1 MSELPNPGELPN
13 YDQLPIAA
21 GKPPHSAWGVWGD
34 DDEVGA
40 INLLT
45 PERVRDAAAL
55 VRKGSVFAL
64 NWDLERPD
72 PPFYGRGPLRHRV
85 IDQGDGQD
93 DYYDNFYPQQSSQ
106 WDGLSHVG
114 HSEYGYYNGR
124 TPADFTGT
132 PGAKNGIEHW
142 ARRGIVGRGVLLDA
156 ARHFAAKGDP
166 IVPNKTRDLT
176 VTDLQEI
183 AAAQGTELRHADI
196 VLIRTGWMQWYEGL
210 TAEERVEVA
219 RVAVAQTMEGPGL
232 EASENMARFLWD
244 SHFAAVAADTST
256 LEAWPHRFRPG
267 EYLHMDVL
275 ALLGIPIGEMW
286 YLDALADDCA
296 SDGRY
301 EFLLTS
307 APLNKV
313 GGIASPPNALAI
325 K

>member
-1 MSELPNPGELPN
+1 MSDLPAYDDLPVRPG
-13 YDQLPIAA
+13 A
-21 GKPPHSAWGVWGD
+21 PPHSAWGVWGD
-34 DDEVGA
+34 EDEVGA

-45 PERVRDAAAL
+45 PQRVLDGAAL
-55 VRKGSVFAL
+55 VRRGQVFPL
-64 NWDLERPD
+64 NWDLELPD
-72 PPFYGRGPLRHRV
+72 PPFYGRGPLRHTV

-93 DYYDNFYPQQSSQ
+93 DYYDAFYPQQSSQ

-114 HSEYGYYNGR
+114 HSEHGYYNGR
-124 TPADFTGT
+124 TPADFTGR
-132 PGAKNGIEHW
+132 PGARNGVEHW

-156 ARHFAAKGDP
+156 ARHFAAVGDP
-166 IVPNKTRDLT
+166 IDPTRTRDLG
-176 VTDLQEI
+176 VADLRAVAE
-183 AAAQGTELRHADI
+183 AQGTELREGDI
-196 VLIRTGWMQWYEGL
+196 LLVRTGWMEWYE
-210 TAEERVEVA
+210 TTTYEERVEVA

-232 EASENMARFLWD
+232 ECSQDMARFLWNT
-244 SHFAAVAADTST
+244 HVAGAATDTST
-256 LEAWPHRFRPG
+256 FEAWPHRFVPG

-286 YLDALADDCA
+286 YLDALARDCA
-296 SDGRY
+296 DDAVY

>member
-1 MSELPNPGELPN
+1 
-13 YDQLPIAA
+13 
-21 GKPPHSAWGVWGD
+21 VWGD

-45 PERVRDAAAL
+45 SDRVLEAAAL
-55 VRKGSVFAL
+55 VRRGAVFPL
-64 NWDLERPD
+64 NWNIEMPE
-72 PPFYGRGPLRHRV
+72 PPFYGRGPLKHTV
-85 IDQGDGQD
+85 VDQGDGQD

-124 TPADFTGT
+124 TPADFTGK
-132 PGAKNGIEHW
+132 PGAKNGVEHW

-156 ARHFAAKGDP
+156 ERYFAAKGEP
-166 IVPNKTRDLT
+166 IHPAKTRDITADELKA
-176 VTDLQEI
+176 I
-183 AAAQGTELRHADI
+183 ADAQGTELREADI
-196 VLIRTGWMQWYEGL
+196 VLLRTGWMRWYENIS
-210 TAEERVEVA
+210 AAERVEVA
-219 RVAVAQTMEGPGL
+219 KLAVAQTMEGPGL
-232 EASENMARFLWD
+232 EASRSMARFLWN
-244 SHFAAVAADTST
+244 SHIAGIAADTST

-275 ALLGIPIGEMW
+275 ALLGIPIGELW

-296 SDGRY
+296 ADGVY
-301 EFLLTS
+301 EFMLTS
-307 APLNKV
+307 APLNKT